1 MSKGLQTLDFSFEGT
16 SLTHFG
22 GLFLIQSFCKALG
35 LHRRL
40 QRFLKA
46 APKSGNYPPADLI
59 VALLLVFIAGLR
71 RINKTEILQYNG
83 LFLSLIGLEKFP
95 DQSTLR
101 RFLRRLSPQ
110 TIRQMVRC
118 HDYFRSRL
126 FNQPQPR
133 STLIFDLDSVVLTV
147 YGTQQGA
154 RLGYNPKKK
163 GRRSYHP
170 LLCFEAHGQ
179 EFWHGSLRPGDCAAN
194 TGVIPFFKRCLAKVP
209 PQIARSRIRVRADA
223 GFFSRKLVSYL
234 DQAGCGFI
242 IVARTYPNLCAL
254 AAKAGFKR
262 LHFGWEVAELVYRP
276 RKWKPAH
283 RFIVVRRPLAED
295 PEELKQLTL
304 FTDRKYSY
312 SILVTNLKL
321 DSWRVWRAYTRRA
334 TIEKTIR
341 ELLYD
346 LPLNKIPTQEW
357 IANVAY
363 FQMLLFAYDVVHWFK
378 RLCLPAEYLHA
389 TVETVRSD
397 FLVLPAKLT
406 SRAGRNVL
414 QLPKDYH
421 YQKAFLE
428 AAKRIKKL
436 RIALMPKS

>member
-1 MSKGLQTLDFSFEGT
+1 
-16 SLTHFG
+16 
-22 GLFLIQSFCKALG
+22 
-35 LHRRL
+35 
-40 QRFLKA
+40 
-46 APKSGNYPPADLI
+46 
-59 VALLLVFIAGLR
+59 
-71 RINKTEILQYNG
+71 
-83 LFLSLIGLEKFP
+83 LEEFP

-101 RFLRRLSPQ
+101 RFLRRLGPQ
-110 TIRQMVRC
+110 RIRQMVRC
-118 HDYFRSRL
+118 HDYLRAQL
-126 FNQPQPR
+126 FDHPQAR
-133 STLIFDLDSVVLTV
+133 STLVFDLDAVVLTV
-147 YGTQQGA
+147 YGRQQGA
-154 RLGYNPKKK
+154 RPGYNPKKK

-179 EFWHGSLRPGDCAAN
+179 EFWHGSLRPGDSGAN
-194 TGVIPFFKRCLAKVP
+194 TGVIHFFKRCLAKVP
-209 PQIARSRIRVRADA
+209 PRIAHSRIRVRADA
-223 GFFSRKLVSYL
+223 GFFSGKLVSYL

-254 AAKAGFKR
+254 ASKAGFER
-262 LHFGWEVAELVYRP
+262 LHFGWEVAELEYRP
-276 RKWKPAH
+276 RRWKRAH
-283 RFIVVRRPLAED
+283 RFIVVRRPLSED
-295 PEELKQLTL
+295 PEQLKQLTL

-321 DSWRVWRAYTRRA
+321 EAWRIWTAYTRRA
-334 TIEKTIR
+334 TVEKTIR

-363 FQMLLFAYDVVHWFK
+363 FQMLLFAYDLVHWFK

-406 SRAGRNVL
+406 SRGGRNVL

-421 YQKAFLE
+421 YRQAFME
-428 AAKRIKKL
+428 AAQRIKKL
-436 RIALMPKS
+436 RPALKAKPSKKSFCK